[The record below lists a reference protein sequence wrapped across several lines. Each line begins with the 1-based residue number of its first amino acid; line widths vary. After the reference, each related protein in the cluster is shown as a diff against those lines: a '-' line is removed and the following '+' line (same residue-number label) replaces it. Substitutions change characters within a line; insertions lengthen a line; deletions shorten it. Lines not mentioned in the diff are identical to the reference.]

1 MFPSAFN
8 FPQYR
13 FDFEGLNFDCTAP
26 ALFLGMTASRRHLEA
41 LVSRRTAAR
50 RANFLRMTS
59 GPRRADSGFAR
70 RLPVVSGRN
79 WSRMR
84 RLTPK
89 SDDGFPQHRVDA
101 TSASSKRLNRADGN
115 LQPSI
120 SVAINVRWQKARRS
134 RHNLNFD
141 VAP

>member
-1 MFPSAFN
+1 MFLSAFN

-26 ALFLGMTASRRHLEA
+26 ALFLGPEGLQMPSGSFGLASYGC
-41 LVSRRTAAR
+41 SAR
-50 RANFLRMTS
+50 QFARMTS
-59 GPRRADSGFAR
+59 GPRRADFRFAR

-89 SDDGFPQHRVDA
+89 SEDGFPQHRIDG
-101 TSASSKRLNRADGN
+101 TSASSKRLIRVDGN
-115 LQPSI
+115 L
-120 SVAINVRWQKARRS
+120 
-134 RHNLNFD
+134 
-141 VAP
+141 

>member
-1 MFPSAFN
+1 MFLSAFN

-26 ALFLGMTASRRHLEA
+26 ALFLGPDSLQTPSESFGLASNGC
-41 LVSRRTAAR
+41 SAR
-50 RANFLRMTS
+50 QFPRVTS
-59 GPRRADSGFAR
+59 GPRRADFRFAR

-89 SDDGFPQHRVDA
+89 SDDGFPRHRVDA
-101 TSASSKRLNRADGN
+101 TSASSKRLNRVDDN
-115 LQPSI
+115 LQLSI
-120 SVAINVRWQKARRS
+120 LIAINCPLAKSTV
-134 RHNLNFD
+134 
-141 VAP
+141 

>member
-1 MFPSAFN
+1 MFLSAFN

-26 ALFLGMTASRRHLEA
+26 ALFLGPDSLQTPSGSFGLASNGCP
-41 LVSRRTAAR
+41 AR
-50 RANFLRMTS
+50 QFCAHDKRAT
-59 GPRRADSGFAR
+59 PRG
-70 RLPVVSGRN
+70 LQICPTPLVVSGRN

-89 SDDGFPQHRVDA
+89 SGDGFPQHRVDA
-101 TSASSKRLNRADGN
+101 TSVSSKSLNRADRN

-120 SVAINVRWQKARRS
+120 SIAINCPLPKRT
-134 RHNLNFD
+134 L
-141 VAP
+141 